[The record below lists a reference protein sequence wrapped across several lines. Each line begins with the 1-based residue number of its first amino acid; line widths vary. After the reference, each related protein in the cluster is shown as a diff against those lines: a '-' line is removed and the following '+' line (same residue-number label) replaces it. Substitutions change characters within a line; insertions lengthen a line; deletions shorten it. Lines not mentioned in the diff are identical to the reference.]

1 MEPEE
6 IEQRSAE
13 WLALRCGKVTAS
25 KIADLMARTQKGW
38 GASRANYAAQL
49 ICERLTG
56 TVEQSYINAAMQW
69 GNDWEAAAREAYG
82 LKVGEFVAE
91 VGFVEHPDARMA
103 AGASPDGLVG
113 DDGLVE
119 IKCPNSATHIATLRG
134 EPIPDKYI
142 KQMQWQMACTERQWC
157 DFASFDPR
165 LPEAMQL
172 HIQRVPRDG
181 AMIDDMT
188 AAVQDF
194 LAEVD
199 AAVADLETRYMRKAA

>member
-6 IEQRSAE
+6 IEQRTAE

-25 KIADLMARTQKGW
+25 KLADVMARTQKGW

-49 ICERLTG
+49 VCERLTG
-56 TVEQSYINAAMQW
+56 TVEQSYTNAAMQW

-82 LKVGEFVAE
+82 LKVGEFVVE
-91 VGFVEHPDARMA
+91 VGFVEHPDAFIA

-165 LPEAMQL
+165 LPDAMQL
-172 HIQRVPRDG
+172 HVQRVARDD
-181 AMIDDMT
+181 ALIDEMT
-188 AAVQDF
+188 EAVQNF

-199 AAVADLETRYMRKAA
+199 AAVADLTARYLKEAA

>member
-1 MEPEE
+1 MEPDE

-25 KIADLMARTQKGW
+25 RIADVMARTQKGW

-56 TVEQSYINAAMQW
+56 TVEQSYTNAAMQW
-69 GNDWEAAAREAYG
+69 GNDWEDAAREAYG

-91 VGFVEHPDARMA
+91 VGFVEHPDAFIA

-165 LPEAMQL
+165 LPDAMQL
-172 HIQRVPRDG
+172 HIQRVARDD
-181 AMIDDMT
+181 ALIADMT
-188 AAVQDF
+188 EAVQNF

-199 AAVADLETRYMRKAA
+199 AAVADLTARYLKEAA